1 MKRVFGLIVILAF
14 ASACAANAQSRRVRR
29 AEPTPEE
36 RAEKFET
43 KDGAEGEAGNEAR
56 NEAGD
61 KAQDTP
67 PDEARDGGGGDD
79 KPLAGKEVTV
89 RAVIRSK
96 PNPVYPHEARRYGVQ
111 GAVKLRLILGADG
124 KIRDPVEVLEGL
136 PYGITEQAIK
146 AARRI
151 EFEPARKD
159 GRPVSQYVTVV
170 YHFHLY

>member
-1 MKRVFGLIVILAF
+1 MKRVFGLIVIFAF
-14 ASACAANAQSRRVRR
+14 ASACAANAHAQSRRVRR
-29 AEPTPEE
+29 AEPPREE
-36 RAEKFET
+36 RAEKSET
-43 KDGAEGEAGNEAR
+43 KDGAEDEVE

-61 KAQDTP
+61 KAKDTP
-67 PDEARDGGGGDD
+67 PDEARDGGGDD

-96 PNPVYPHEARRYGVQ
+96 SNPVYPHEARRYGVQ